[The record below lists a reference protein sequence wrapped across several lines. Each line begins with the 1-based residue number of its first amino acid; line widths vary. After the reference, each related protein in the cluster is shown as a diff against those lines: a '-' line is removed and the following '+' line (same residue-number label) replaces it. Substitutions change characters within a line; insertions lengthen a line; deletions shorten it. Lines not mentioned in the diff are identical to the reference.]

1 MASPSSAPT
10 LPSLPANPSVTLP
23 AMPSN
28 PSITLPALPP
38 YPHSTP
44 PAKDHLNNTRNSS
57 GNSNGNGNGN
67 GNASSGPASHLTLI
81 AVLGVLVTVTA
92 LILLWLLV
100 FLIKRQKKKLEKP
113 ASLEAS
119 GGVPAW
125 SKDILQSPKNP
136 LRKWL
141 RDSTTFRRFNHSE
154 IQKATDNFST
164 IIGKGGF
171 GTVYKAYFNDGL
183 VAAVKRMYRVSRQRE
198 KEFCKE
204 MEFLGRLHHR
214 HLVTL
219 RGFCITKTERFLV
232 YEYMENGSLK
242 EHLQAGHS
250 KAPLDW
256 RTRIQVAIDVAAAL
270 EYLHFFCEPPL
281 CHRDIKSSNILLD
294 QHFVAKVADF
304 GLAHATPTPTSAAAY
319 EQISTDVRGTPGYL
333 DPEYVVTRQLTVKS
347 DIYSYGVLLLELITG
362 RGAVQDNRNL
372 VSWSQPYLATDA
384 KVPLMVDPDLEDNY
398 DPEELRSLVKL
409 LKMCTQKEGK
419 SRPTIRQV
427 LSFLYERLDKEGGNA
442 MPTALMGN
450 TQSGAFVA
458 AGGKNMMETS
468 GFSSTFSSNT
478 HSTKAY
484 RFDTTSVTS
493 ASEKQ

>member
-1 MASPSSAPT
+1 MARAPSPAVT
-10 LPSLPANPSVTLP
+10 IPSIPANPSITLP
-23 AMPSN
+23 ALPSN

-44 PAKDHLNNTRNSS
+44 PSKNHLNNTSS
-57 GNSNGNGNGN
+57 SSTNGNGNGN
-67 GNASSGPASHLTLI
+67 TGSGPASHLTLI

-100 FLIKRQKKKLEKP
+100 FLIRRQKKQLEKP
-113 ASLEAS
+113 SLEAS
-119 GGVPAW
+119 GVPAW

-141 RDSTTFRRFNHSE
+141 RDSTTFRRFNYSE

-171 GTVYKAYFNDGL
+171 GTVYKGHFNDGL

-219 RGFCITKTERFLV
+219 RGFCITKTERFLI

-250 KAPLDW
+250 KTPLDW
-256 RTRIQVAIDVAAAL
+256 RARIQVAIDVAAAL
-270 EYLHFFCEPPL
+270 EYLHFFCDPPL

-304 GLAHATPTPTSAAAY
+304 GLAHATPAPTSSAY

-372 VSWSQPYLATDA
+372 VSWSQPYLATDT

-398 DPEELRSLVKL
+398 DPEELQSLVKL
-409 LKMCTQKEGK
+409 VKMCTHKEGK
-419 SRPTIRQV
+419 TRPTIRQV
-427 LSFLYERLDKEGGNA
+427 LSFLYERLDKEGSNA
-442 MPTALMGN
+442 MPSGLIGN
-450 TQSGAFVA
+450 THSGAFVA
-458 AGGKNMMETS
+458 IGGTNMIETS
-468 GFSSTFSSNT
+468 GFSSTFSS
-478 HSTKAY
+478 STKAY

-493 ASEKQ
+493 TSEKQ

>member
-1 MASPSSAPT
+1 M
-10 LPSLPANPSVTLP
+10 
-23 AMPSN
+23 
-28 PSITLPALPP
+28 
-38 YPHSTP
+38 ST
-44 PAKDHLNNTRNSS
+44 
-57 GNSNGNGNGN
+57 
-67 GNASSGPASHLTLI
+67 GPASHLTLI

-100 FLIKRQKKKLEKP
+100 YLIKRQKKQLEKP
-113 ASLEAS
+113 SLEAS
-119 GGVPAW
+119 GVPAW

-141 RDSTTFRRFNHSE
+141 RDSTTFRRFNYSE
-154 IQKATDNFST
+154 IQKSTDNFST

-171 GTVYKAYFNDGL
+171 GTVYKAHFDDGL

-219 RGFCITKTERFLV
+219 RGFCITKTERFLI

-256 RTRIQVAIDVAAAL
+256 RTRIQIAIDVAAAL
-270 EYLHFFCEPPL
+270 EYLHFFCDPPL

-304 GLAHATPTPTSAAAY
+304 GLAHATPAPTSAAH
-319 EQISTDVRGTPGYL
+319 ELISTDVRGTPGYL
-333 DPEYVVTRQLTVKS
+333 DPEYVITRQLTVKS
-347 DIYSYGVLLLELITG
+347 DIYSYGVFLLELITG

-372 VSWSQPYLATDA
+372 VSWAQPYLATEA
-384 KVPLMVDPDLEDNY
+384 KVLLMVDPDLEDNY
-398 DPEELRSLVKL
+398 NLEELRSLVKL
-409 LKMCTQKEGK
+409 VKMCTQKEGK
-419 SRPTIRQV
+419 MRPTIRQV
-427 LSFLYERLDKEGGNA
+427 LSFLYDRLDKEGANA
-442 MPTALMGN
+442 MPKALVGN
-450 TQSGAFVA
+450 TLSGAITTM
-458 AGGKNMMETS
+458 GGSNVIETS

-493 ASEKQ
+493 AASELP

>member
-1 MASPSSAPT
+1 MASGPSPAPT
-10 LPSLPANPSVTLP
+10 LPSIPSIPSVTLP
-23 AMPSN
+23 ALPSN

-44 PAKDHLNNTRNSS
+44 PAKTHVNNTQSTGSAINR
-57 GNSNGNGNGN
+57 
-67 GNASSGPASHLTLI
+67 GNAPSGPASHLTLI
-81 AVLGVLVTVTA
+81 AVLGVLVTVSA
-92 LILLWLLV
+92 LLLLWLLV
-100 FLIKRQKKKLEKP
+100 FLIKRQKRQLEKP
-113 ASLEAS
+113 CTEAA
-119 GGVPAW
+119 GIPAW

-141 RDSTTFRRFNHSE
+141 RDSTTFRRFNYSE
-154 IQKATDNFST
+154 IQKSTDNFST

-171 GTVYKAYFNDGL
+171 GTVYKAHFSDGL

-219 RGFCITKTERFLV
+219 RGFCITKTERFLI

-250 KAPLDW
+250 KTPLDW
-256 RTRIQVAIDVAAAL
+256 RARIQVAIDVAAAL
-270 EYLHFFCEPPL
+270 EYLHFFCDPPL

-294 QHFVAKVADF
+294 HHFVAKVADF
-304 GLAHATPTPTSAAAY
+304 GLAHATPTPTSTAPY
-319 EQISTDVRGTPGYL
+319 EQMSTDVRGTPGYL
-333 DPEYVVTRQLTVKS
+333 DPEYVVTRQLTLKS

-372 VSWSQPYLATDA
+372 VSWSQPYLATDT

-409 LKMCTQKEGK
+409 VKMCTQKEGK
-419 SRPTIRQV
+419 ARPTIRQV
-427 LSFLYERLDKEGGNA
+427 LSFLYEKLDKEGSNA
-442 MPTALMGN
+442 MPKSMIGN

-458 AGGKNMMETS
+458 VGGTNMVES
-468 GFSSTFSSNT
+468 SAGFSSTYSCNT
-478 HSTKAY
+478 HSTYKAY